1 GERYLPQPDGSLLA
15 LGYAPT
21 KHRVKLT
28 AKTDLREI
36 TAFRL
41 ELLTD
46 PNLPAGGPGRS
57 ESGAGALTEF
67 EVEAAPAGEPSK
79 ITKIKFVK
87 ATADFNPPEAVL
99 AAKYQD
105 RNAARPKVTGPV
117 EYAIDGKDETAW

>member
-1 GERYLPQPDGSLLA
+1 MN
-15 LGYAPT
+15 
-21 KHRVKLT
+21 
-28 AKTDLREI
+28 
-36 TAFRL
+36 

-87 ATADFNPPEAVL
+87 ACSINPKSISTDGMSSGTEIS
-99 AAKYQD
+99 
-105 RNAARPKVTGPV
+105 TG
-117 EYAIDGKDETAW
+117 